1 MSQGPEHAEGL
12 VGGPS
17 PNELWPGDER
27 RPCTRF
33 GDRRHH
39 SQRARKSHR
48 DGQVGLDPGPVAIHD
63 DGMAGLLT
71 KFLQAFI
78 PLFVAIDP
86 VGLAAVFLALSHD
99 ALPSVRHRIAWQ
111 ATATG
116 GLVAVGFLLLGRNVF
131 AAVGISASDFQIA
144 GGLILFILAARD
156 LTQPE
161 GAPAKLPEDFGI
173 VPLGMPLIAGPALIT
188 TLLLLVQT
196 QGMRVTV
203 AALAVNLGIVALA
216 FVGSE
221 WLGRRVGE
229 TGLRAISKIIS
240 MLLAA
245 IAVAMIRRGLAG

>member
-1 MSQGPEHAEGL
+1 MPE
-12 VGGPS
+12 
-17 PNELWPGDER
+17 
-27 RPCTRF
+27 
-33 GDRRHH
+33 
-39 SQRARKSHR
+39 
-48 DGQVGLDPGPVAIHD
+48 
-63 DGMAGLLT
+63 LLT
-71 KFLQAFI
+71 KFLQTFI

-99 ALPSVRHRIAWQ
+99 ALPAVRRRIAWQ
-111 ATATG
+111 ATLTG

-131 AAVGISASDFQIA
+131 AAVGISGSDFQIA

-188 TLLLLVQT
+188 TLLVLVQT
-196 QGMRVTV
+196 QGMRMTV
-203 AALAVNLGIVALA
+203 AALGVNLGIVALA
-216 FVGSE
+216 FVCSE